1 MAILLAYLLLAWV
14 LVAVGQSTSQDASEK
29 GPHSYFA
36 DLAFEL
42 F

>member
-1 MAILLAYLLLAWV
+1 
-14 LVAVGQSTSQDASEK
+14 VGQSTSQDASEK